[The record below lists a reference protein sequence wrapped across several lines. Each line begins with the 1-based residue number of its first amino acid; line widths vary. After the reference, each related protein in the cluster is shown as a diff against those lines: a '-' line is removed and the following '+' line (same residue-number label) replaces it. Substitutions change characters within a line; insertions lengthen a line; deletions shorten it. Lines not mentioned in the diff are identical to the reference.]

1 MIFAVAA
8 MLLAMMAC
16 DMCYATVDP
25 SVTIKFTNKS
35 QFLIFTFTTFALAI
49 VSLFYHKKGILQMRI
64 CIINAILL
72 FAYQI
77 WIVWEFFKLKAA
89 YSFTIVS
96 IFPIVAMILLII
108 SIRYILR
115 DEAAAMFAGSPV
127 VNKKIKAV
135 KKSD

>member
-1 MIFAVAA
+1 
-8 MLLAMMAC
+8 
-16 DMCYATVDP
+16 
-25 SVTIKFTNKS
+25 
-35 QFLIFTFTTFALAI
+35 
-49 VSLFYHKKGILQMRI
+49 MRI